1 MKVYVTSMSKLLSCV
16 QDMFDIIDSYEYRE
30 QLLMPKLVITAAND
44 EFFLPT
50 DSRYWWA
57 DMLYCTVL
65 YCTVLY
71 CTPGTGG
78 RTCRTRTSS
87 TGFSPSP
94 TQAWRRILL
103 VFYHFE
109 SIRKMRA
116 YSGLADH
123 HRRLL
128 GLKPRI

>member
-1 MKVYVTSMSKLLSCV
+1 MNIVKVHVTSMSKLLSCV

-65 YCTVLY
+65 YCTVLQVLVGGHAG
-71 CTPGTGG
+71 PGHPQQASHPSQLRHGG
-78 RTCRTRTSS
+78 
-87 TGFSPSP
+87 
-94 TQAWRRILL
+94 
-103 VFYHFE
+103 VFYWYF
-109 SIRKMRA
+109 IILRA
-116 YSGLADH
+116 
-123 HRRLL
+123 
-128 GLKPRI
+128 

>member
-1 MKVYVTSMSKLLSCV
+1 MSKLLSCV

-71 CTPGTGG
+71 CTVLYCTVLYCTVLYRWGWRCTGT
-78 RTCRTRTSS
+78 RPRTS
-87 TGFSPSP
+87 
-94 TQAWRRILL
+94 RR
-103 VFYHFE
+103 
-109 SIRKMRA
+109 
-116 YSGLADH
+116 
-123 HRRLL
+123 
-128 GLKPRI
+128 

>member
-1 MKVYVTSMSKLLSCV
+1 MSKLLSCV

-57 DMLYCTVL
+57 DMPDCTVLYCTVL

-71 CTPGTGG
+71 SRYWWADMPD
-78 RTCRTRTSS
+78 
-87 TGFSPSP
+87 
-94 TQAWRRILL
+94 QYILN
-103 VFYHFE
+103 
-109 SIRKMRA
+109 
-116 YSGLADH
+116 
-123 HRRLL
+123 RLL
-128 GLKPRI
+128 ILPNSGMEAYFIGILSF